1 MHRTIENQAKYI
13 TDALQVTTTEPSY
26 KSEYQVHHIVAENHS
41 SAQPTRDIFV
51 KSDVDITVNDYR
63 NLVPLKSFVH
73 QHLHTQVYFAQVNT
87 IIMNAYYLA
96 SSNRLG
102 HVSGALSYIRT
113 FLQNISNASPF

>member
-73 QHLHTQVYFAQVNT
+73 QHYILKYILH
-87 IIMNAYYLA
+87 
-96 SSNRLG
+96 RLIQ
-102 HVSGALSYIRT
+102 L
-113 FLQNISNASPF
+113 L